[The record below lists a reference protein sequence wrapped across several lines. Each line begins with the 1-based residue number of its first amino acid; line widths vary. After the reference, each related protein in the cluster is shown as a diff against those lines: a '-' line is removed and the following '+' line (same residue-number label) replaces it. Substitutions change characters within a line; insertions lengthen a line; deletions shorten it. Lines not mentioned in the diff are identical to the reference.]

1 MTPLRVP
8 LHMRLSDI
16 GQLPPGTWTPSSPK
30 YTLSAVFRILG
41 PQAKKPVQ
49 GQKIHVRI
57 EPYADS
63 PRVGGETSNLTT
75 DYYGKIQPTIRS
87 TDTSRTLYVSLTPS
101 GMDKA
106 IIWRHPVIFSETPG
120 TATDILLQEGGGLD
134 VKPPIPVP
142 APTPAPTKPEVKSG
156 KESEGPDWALIAGIG
171 ILALGAGFL
180 VYQLYSRSRK
190 KGPGLTPLPVPEEI

>member
-1 MTPLRVP
+1 MTPLRIP

-16 GQLPPGTWTPSSPK
+16 GQAYPPGYSLPSDPK

-41 PQAKKPVQ
+41 PQTKKPVQ

-63 PRVGGETSNLTT
+63 PNVGGETSNLTT
-75 DYYGKIQPTIRS
+75 DYYGKIQPTIGSNEIS
-87 TDTSRTLYVSLTPS
+87 TTFYVSLTPS

-106 IIWRHPVIFSETPG
+106 IIWRHPIVFSQTPG
-120 TATDILLQEGGGLD
+120 TVTDILLQEGGGLD
-134 VKPPIPVP
+134 IIKPPVWQGP
-142 APTPAPTKPEVKSG
+142 KLPEEAK

-171 ILALGAGFL
+171 VLVLGAGFL
-180 VYQLYSRSRK
+180 AYQLYSRSRK
-190 KGPGLTPLPVPEEI
+190 GGSRSLAPIPVPEEA